1 MPRSRL
7 IPGKAREMFVRSIKA
22 IVYMMKAT
30 GMIRNQRCRGIELVN
45 AKFLPFGTTYRRLP
59 NPLQE
64 LYFLLSIE
72 HAALKVEP
80 LENQKNDAHRSI
92 SVVQDDEISVDC
104 FTHFRRFTHELL
116 NYLGR
121 CVEQYAC
128 FGRVHQEAH
137 AHIAVALHRLE
148 VIRVDTCL
156 LYTSGLSPREIAH
169 AENRNDMALNTK
181 AHL

>member
-1 MPRSRL
+1 M
-7 IPGKAREMFVRSIKA
+7 A
-22 IVYMMKAT
+22 VYKSDRVMMKAT

-45 AKFLPFGTTYRRLP
+45 AKFLLFGDDLPPVP

-64 LYFLLSIE
+64 LHFLLSIE
-72 HAALKVEP
+72 NAALKVEP
-80 LENQKNDAHRSI
+80 LENQNDAHRSI
-92 SVVQDDEISVDC
+92 AVLQDDEISVDC

-128 FGRVHQEAH
+128 FGCVHQEAH

-148 VIRVDTCL
+148 VIRVDTRRDPIL
-156 LYTSGLSPREIAH
+156 
-169 AENRNDMALNTK
+169 
-181 AHL
+181 